1 MARPKSARSEEKT
14 ETSKKQIIEA
24 ATNVIALQGLGK
36 ATLQTIADRA
46 GVSSALVVFHFQSKD
61 NLLKVVLG
69 NLREIYKDGWERAL
83 QPLDDP
89 APTRL
94 MRSIT
99 YDLEFPR
106 RHPEYVAAWYAFW
119 GEARGGLLYQGIG
132 RVGDDQCRHDIRLM
146 VRDIVAQGG
155 YEAVDEQSVSET
167 IYVMIFGHW
176 YVAHNE
182 AERYDPELAR
192 RTFTDFLSSTFP
204 NEDWRSC

>member
-1 MARPKSARSEEKT
+1 MARPKSARSEEKA
-14 ETSKKQIIEA
+14 EASKKQIVEA

-36 ATLQTIADRA
+36 ATLQTIAERA
-46 GVSSALVVFHFQSKD
+46 GVSSALLVFHFQSKD

-69 NLREIYKDGWERAL
+69 NLRAFYKNGWEEAL
-83 QPLDDP
+83 QPLDDA

-94 MRSIT
+94 MRTII

-132 RVGDDQCRHDIRLM
+132 RVGDDQCRHDIRQIVQDT
-146 VRDIVAQGG
+146 VRQGG
-155 YEAVDEQSVSET
+155 YEGIDEESVSET

-182 AERYDPELAR
+182 AERYNPELAR
-192 RTFTDFLSSTFP
+192 RTFTGFLSSTFP
-204 NEDWRSC
+204 NEDWSGG